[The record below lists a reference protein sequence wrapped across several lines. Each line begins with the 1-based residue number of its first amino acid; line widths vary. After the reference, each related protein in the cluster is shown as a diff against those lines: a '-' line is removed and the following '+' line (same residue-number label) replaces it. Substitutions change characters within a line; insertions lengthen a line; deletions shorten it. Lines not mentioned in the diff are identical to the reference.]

1 MKIGFSMSRCFRD
14 ILDGVVP
21 ADDVVMIIAR
31 TRAPTRDAMLTLISQ
46 YHSYGEL
53 GDHDKEKCEELIMGF
68 YDAGK
73 IHQPRNFGSY
83 RIATPDKF
91 VWMDLVPTVKEMPE
105 GAREAWEQYRMM
117 LALASEKPIPD
128 DEGAQWL

>member
-73 IHQPRNFGSY
+73 IHQPRNLARIGSQHQINLSGWIWY
-83 RIATPDKF
+83 PQLKKCPKAHVRPGNNIA
-91 VWMDLVPTVKEMPE
+91 
-105 GAREAWEQYRMM
+105 
-117 LALASEKPIPD
+117 
-128 DEGAQWL
+128 